1 MKQAALSLSLAALAA
16 AGLAAPVLAEPRP
29 SPDAQLAKALAGR
42 VPGKPVDCIDPR
54 TNSNTQIIGRTAIVY
69 GSGRTIYLQRPDNAR
84 SLQSDDVLVTNLRG
98 SGMLCRLDIV
108 HLHDQTSG
116 FNHGF
121 VGLNAFVPYT
131 RERVA
136 GRE

>member
-1 MKQAALSLSLAALAA
+1 MKQAALTLSLAALAA
-16 AGLAAPVLAEPRP
+16 AGLAAPALAQPP
-29 SPDAQLAKALAGR
+29 LSPEAQLAKALAGR

-54 TNSNTQIIGRTAIVY
+54 TNSNTRIISHTAIVY
-69 GSGRTIYLQRPDNAR
+69 GSGRTIYLQRPDNAG
-84 SLQSDDVLVTNLRG
+84 SLQSDDVLVTTLRG
-98 SGMLCRLDIV
+98 SGMLCSLDIV
-108 HLHDQTSG
+108 HLHDQTNG
-116 FNHGF
+116 FNRGF